1 MDQLVLEETVTD
13 WAGVP
18 AAGIV
23 MVLDVRGNT
32 LQERSLQEDLIRL
45 AAGVGAWFMERGI
58 LGRFFIGDEEIPLN
72 VSDGGDSLFAALARI
87 PAASP
92 FKKSGP
98 ATEGVWSPAARP
110 MGPVLRLGLHREE
123 NPLIH
128 KQILI
133 CNGTP
138 REQYGDDTLLVYNSL
153 LKEKISLNRQED
165 LLP

>member
-1 MDQLVLEETVTD
+1 M
-13 WAGVP
+13 
-18 AAGIV
+18 

-32 LQERSLQEDLIRL
+32 MQERSLQEDLIRL

-58 LGRFFIGDEEIPLN
+58 LGRFFINDEEISLN
-72 VSDGGDSLFAALARI
+72 AGDGSDSLFAALARI

-98 ATEGVWSPAARP
+98 AAEGPWSPAARP

-123 NPLIH
+123 NPLVH
-128 KQILI
+128 KQVLV
-133 CNGTP
+133 CGGKVLTAA
-138 REQYGDDTLLVYNSL
+138 GDDTLMVHCSL
-153 LKEKISLNRQED
+153 LKDKISLTRQED